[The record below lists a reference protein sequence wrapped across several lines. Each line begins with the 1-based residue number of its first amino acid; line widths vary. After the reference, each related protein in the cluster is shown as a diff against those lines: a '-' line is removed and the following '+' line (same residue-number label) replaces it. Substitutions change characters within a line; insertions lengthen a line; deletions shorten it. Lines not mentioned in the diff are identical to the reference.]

1 MQGVVNRFALPQEFG
16 VPSNFQMWSA
26 LGGKGTPA
34 FVIGNRV
41 ILAAVPY
48 ETLKE
53 AIAHAREQK

>member
-1 MQGVVNRFALPQEFG
+1 
-16 VPSNFQMWSA
+16 MWSA